1 MFGFFKKKKKLLNWE
16 PQLIIEVLKCF
27 ENNDYLHYINS
38 IKDGILEDVR
48 INENFKNFYTF
59 KYNNILLNKYEILKQ
74 KEIEIVDISV
84 FNNKNSKYESFKLR
98 LGYGLVL
105 GYEISD
111 RENFYPNFEKIDISR
126 SFKKEVANEDF
137 NDIKKLFSKQELD
150 LLNPND
156 VYLLEI
162 NDLKIYHLFDIED
175 GNFIGVDKN
184 KSVYRITHDPKEVI
198 LLNETILD
206 LLDKSQSY

>member
-74 KEIEIVDISV
+74 KEIEIENAQQAVSEWENYVYTIKSLHQ
-84 FNNKNSKYESFKLR
+84 NCTE
-98 LGYGLVL
+98 
-105 GYEISD
+105 EID
-111 RENFYPNFEKIDISR
+111 WNEIRNTDKPIQPEIK
-126 SFKKEVANEDF
+126 ATNEDF
-137 NDIKKLFSKQELD
+137 AKFRLNTFKPSFFDKLFGSTQKKIDRLK
-150 LLNPND
+150 LKLMA
-156 VYLLEI
+156 VYW
-162 NDLKIYHLFDIED
+162 LKTLIIVGL
-175 GNFIGVDKN
+175 
-184 KSVYRITHDPKEVI
+184 S
-198 LLNETILD
+198 
-206 LLDKSQSY
+206 